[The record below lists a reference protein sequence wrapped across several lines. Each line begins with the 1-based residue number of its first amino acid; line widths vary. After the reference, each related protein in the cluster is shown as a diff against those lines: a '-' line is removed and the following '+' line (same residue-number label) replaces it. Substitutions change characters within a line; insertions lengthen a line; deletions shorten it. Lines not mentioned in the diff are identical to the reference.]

1 MIHMY
6 TKVYLRKIDMHE
18 CLGLSANI
26 PNVTHFSWHL
36 FSNVEMTKA
45 ITNGNVYTR
54 I

>member
-1 MIHMY
+1 MY